1 MYGKQK
7 VGKLD
12 TCTMKSP
19 RSLILLMDSRL
30 RYFYIMRSHALPYC
44 FLFVKT
50 LCCEFNLW
58 LCVFRCYVG
67 QSKKDTVAISCY
79 CHSWILD
86 RPTWILASCLVDGK
100 VEKVLCVLNRFR
112 QNLFEQNKICKK
124 V

>member
-12 TCTMKSP
+12 TYTLNSP

-30 RYFYIMRSHALPYC
+30 RYVYIMRSHALPYC
-44 FLFVKT
+44 FLFGKT

-79 CHSWILD
+79 CHSWVLGF
-86 RPTWILASCLVDGK
+86 LCLV
-100 VEKVLCVLNRFR
+100 
-112 QNLFEQNKICKK
+112 
-124 V
+124 